1 MGTILSIPETPARKE
16 EVVQTIDGK
25 KKEAV
30 YELTG
35 DPENP
40 VQKDS
45 VGGDPNT
52 GYPQKNQCQWTTLA
66 KVRS

>member
-1 MGTILSIPETPARKE
+1 MKAKE
-16 EVVQTIDGK
+16 I
-25 KKEAV
+25 V

-52 GYPQKNQCQWTTLA
+52 GYPQKPMSVGLHYS